1 MVKDIKQ
8 VKRFILMS
16 DPIKYEIKYKQ
27 ALVRGSAN
35 AGRTARK
42 CEPPAIPCSKPNQ
55 LKHVSAY
62 YYFFV
67 P

>member
-8 VKRFILMS
+8 VKRFILIS
-16 DPIKYEIKYKQ
+16 EPIKYEIKYKQ
-27 ALVRGSAN
+27 ALVKGSAK

-42 CEPPAIPCSKPNQ
+42 CEPQLYRVASLNQ
-55 LKHVSAY
+55 SKHVSAY

>member
-1 MVKDIKQ
+1 VVKDIKQ

-16 DPIKYEIKYKQ
+16 EPIKYEIKYKQ
-27 ALVRGSAN
+27 ALVRGSAK

-42 CEPPAIPCSKPNQ
+42 CEPPAIPCSNPNQ
-55 LKHVSAY
+55 SEHVSAY